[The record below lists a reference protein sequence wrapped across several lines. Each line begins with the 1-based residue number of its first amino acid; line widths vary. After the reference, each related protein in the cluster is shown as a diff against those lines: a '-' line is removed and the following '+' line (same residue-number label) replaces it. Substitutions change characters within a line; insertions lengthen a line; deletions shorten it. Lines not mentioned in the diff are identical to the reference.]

1 VYYIGVRDKKMENKL
16 VGNKVMFY
24 TGMALIIASVVL
36 LLGNFMGENTNPT
49 ILGTIGV
56 IFIGASKFRLLK

>member
-1 VYYIGVRDKKMENKL
+1 MENKL

-24 TGMALIIASVVL
+24 MGIVFVLTSAVL

-49 ILGTIGV
+49 ILGTMGV
-56 IFIGASKFRLLK
+56 IFIGASKVRLLR